1 MSKMPAKKKSCFQIT
16 SVTQAQVAASSI
28 TDDTESLDDPDES
41 RTEDVSSKI
50 FDVSLADPGV
60 CDRSSS
66 EETLNNAGEAEAAV
80 MALHLLQEG
89 QPVAATGGS
98 VPVPTASQPSIPTS
112 TPPVAPSSTTTTSCS
127 SRFRVI
133 KLDHS
138 TGEPFRRGRWTC
150 IEFYER
156 DSEGSSMSRTVDSI
170 KHAVTIDHN
179 ADSGLGTTG
188 SNVVAPSALSTQAH
202 ESTGDSGYYTFHHG
216 HPPELQQQGYS
227 LEPQTGS
234 GANAL
239 QPTGYSATVSQAQ
252 VNVHQLDYR
261 QQHLAP
267 LQPQGSS
274 PQTHPMASLSV
285 GPLLS
290 QGPSSVN
297 TPQAGELSGS
307 LHGGPLA
314 STQGLLLQVASGAV
328 MSPALQQ
335 PVSHPQP
342 SGGVGRASVVQNVP
356 ATVPSATNT
365 PPGMPSQA
373 PDPGGLPLAQVARG
387 EATAG
392 AAGQGLPTAS
402 QGDDSRRRSD
412 TLPQPNATPG
422 KDVMRPFIPE
432 SLQLATPT
440 VNSLFGIAIPM
451 DGDEDGSSGAS
462 VVAIDNKIEQAMDLV
477 KSHLMYA
484 VREEVEVLKEQIK
497 ELYERN
503 SQLERENAVL
513 KSLANTDQLTQL
525 SSTQISPAGSTSPPQ
540 QQPPTNNANTK
551 PHLEGAAQALSLLQ
565 QPNVTSA

>member
-1 MSKMPAKKKSCFQIT
+1 
-16 SVTQAQVAASSI
+16 
-28 TDDTESLDDPDES
+28 
-41 RTEDVSSKI
+41 
-50 FDVSLADPGV
+50 
-60 CDRSSS
+60 
-66 EETLNNAGEAEAAV
+66 
-80 MALHLLQEG
+80 
-89 QPVAATGGS
+89 
-98 VPVPTASQPSIPTS
+98 
-112 TPPVAPSSTTTTSCS
+112 
-127 SRFRVI
+127 
-133 KLDHS
+133 
-138 TGEPFRRGRWTC
+138 
-150 IEFYER
+150 
-156 DSEGSSMSRTVDSI
+156 MSRTVDSI

-188 SNVVAPSALSTQAH
+188 SNVVAPSALSTQAQ

-252 VNVHQLDYR
+252 INVQPAVPQMLHPIGLNGVPQGGMLQKSPLVPLATQAKQFAYSAHASGMHPSQLDYR

-314 STQGLLLQVASGAV
+314 STQGLLQQVASGAV

-451 DGDEDGSSGAS
+451 DGDEDG
-462 VVAIDNKIEQAMDLV
+462 
-477 KSHLMYA
+477 
-484 VREEVEVLKEQIK
+484 
-497 ELYERN
+497 
-503 SQLERENAVL
+503 
-513 KSLANTDQLTQL
+513 
-525 SSTQISPAGSTSPPQ
+525 
-540 QQPPTNNANTK
+540 
-551 PHLEGAAQALSLLQ
+551 
-565 QPNVTSA
+565 

>member
-66 EETLNNAGEAEAAV
+66 EETLNNAGEAEAA
-80 MALHLLQEG
+80 G
-89 QPVAATGGS
+89 QPVAATCPFNGSHAHRSTGLSHINPQFLGGS
-98 VPVPTASQPSIPTS
+98 VPPTTVNAGPAANVSPSVSQ
-112 TPPVAPSSTTTTSCS
+112 TPPAAPSSTTTTSCS

-188 SNVVAPSALSTQAH
+188 SNVVAPSTLSTQAQ
-202 ESTGDSGYYTFHHG
+202 ESTGDS
-216 HPPELQQQGYS
+216 YS
-227 LEPQTGS
+227 QEPQTGS

-252 VNVHQLDYR
+252 VNVQPAVPQMLQPIGLNGVPQGGMLQKSPLVPLATQAQQFAYSAHPSGMHPSQLDYR

-267 LQPQGSS
+267 LQPQGSN

-285 GPLLS
+285 GPLSS
-290 QGPSSVN
+290 QGPSS
-297 TPQAGELSGS
+297 
-307 LHGGPLA
+307 
-314 STQGLLLQVASGAV
+314 VASGAV

-451 DGDEDGSSGAS
+451 DGDEDG
-462 VVAIDNKIEQAMDLV
+462 
-477 KSHLMYA
+477 
-484 VREEVEVLKEQIK
+484 
-497 ELYERN
+497 
-503 SQLERENAVL
+503 
-513 KSLANTDQLTQL
+513 
-525 SSTQISPAGSTSPPQ
+525 
-540 QQPPTNNANTK
+540 
-551 PHLEGAAQALSLLQ
+551 
-565 QPNVTSA
+565 